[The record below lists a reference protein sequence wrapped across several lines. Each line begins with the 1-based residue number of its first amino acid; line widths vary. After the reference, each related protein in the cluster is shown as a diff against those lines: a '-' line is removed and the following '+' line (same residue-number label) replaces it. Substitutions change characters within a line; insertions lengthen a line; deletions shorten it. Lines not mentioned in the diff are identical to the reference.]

1 MENGRLAILDRRNR
15 LICSIIRSFRHPMLR
30 EIEARKT
37 HIEIPVVDP
46 FRKIIFPTAI
56 PKIKASFPEQTRVVV
71 SEGIFDLLHDGH
83 RTSLEH
89 AKAQG
94 DVLCVLVGTDTYAR
108 TKGEGRPCQIQTQ
121 RLS

>member
-30 EIEARKT
+30 
-37 HIEIPVVDP
+37 
-46 FRKIIFPTAI
+46 KIILPTAI

-94 DVLCVLVGTDTYAR
+94 DVLCVLVGTDAYAR
-108 TKGEGRPCQIQTQ
+108 TKGGRKTLSNTNPKVKCNRKT
-121 RLS
+121 RLCKLRYRFD